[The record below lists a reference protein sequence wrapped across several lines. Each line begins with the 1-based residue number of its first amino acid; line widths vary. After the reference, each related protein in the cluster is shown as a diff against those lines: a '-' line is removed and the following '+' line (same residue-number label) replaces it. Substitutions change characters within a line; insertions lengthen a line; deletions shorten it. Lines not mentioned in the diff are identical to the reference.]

1 MDKDLITMLMTILGT
16 GIAVATL
23 LYSFLASMRRD
34 AKEGRKEYKEEM
46 QVLETRL
53 DNKWTETLKGMDAK
67 WETLF
72 SLYANKF
79 NSEK

>member
-1 MDKDLITMLMTILGT
+1 MKGLRI
-16 GIAVATL
+16 
-23 LYSFLASMRRD
+23 
-34 AKEGRKEYKEEM
+34 EYKEEM
-46 QVLETRL
+46 QILETRL
-53 DNKWTETLKGMDAK
+53 DNKWTETLKAMDAK